1 MCNWSWKQLITSK
14 KVCNNHATSIRI
26 IQSANQI
33 LYVIVDDELNAKAV
47 NMMFSWLNGL
57 KMNNT

>member
-1 MCNWSWKQLITSK
+1 MKTINNVKK

-47 NMMFSWLNGL
+47 NMMFS
-57 KMNNT
+57 